1 MTKIVIEL
9 IFADGL
15 GNKLIAKQMLKP
27 IKNSLK
33 SVINHPAISKIEAKV
48 EN

>member
-15 GNKLIAKQMLKP
+15 GGKLIAKQMLKP
-27 IKNSLK
+27 IKKSLQ
-33 SVINHPAISKIEAKV
+33 SAVNHPAIKELKTRIET
-48 EN
+48 